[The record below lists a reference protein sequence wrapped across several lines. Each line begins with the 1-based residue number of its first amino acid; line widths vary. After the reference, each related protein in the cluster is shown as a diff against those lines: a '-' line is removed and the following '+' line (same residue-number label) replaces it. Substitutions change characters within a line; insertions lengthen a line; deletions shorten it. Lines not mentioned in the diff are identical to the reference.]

1 MKFIAI
7 GLTCALMSTMK
18 SLKVEH
24 LINDGFDHNRFHNN
38 DAMDH
43 NDDVWENT
51 DNDCSFLD

>member
-7 GLTCALMSTMK
+7 GLTCALMCTIQ
-18 SLKVEH
+18 SLKIQQH
-24 LINDGFDHNRFHNN
+24 QN

-43 NDDVWENT
+43 KDEVWENT